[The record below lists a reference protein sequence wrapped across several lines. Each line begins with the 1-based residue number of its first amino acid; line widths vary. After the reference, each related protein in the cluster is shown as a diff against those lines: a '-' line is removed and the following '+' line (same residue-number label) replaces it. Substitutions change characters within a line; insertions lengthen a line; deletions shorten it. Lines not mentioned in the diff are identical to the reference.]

1 MSLLK
6 NNNWLYK
13 SFIHDIKDFPKP
25 GITFKD
31 IQPLLANPT
40 IFDSAIKE
48 MSNLVQK
55 PDYWVGIDSRG
66 FIMASSLSINT
77 GIGLKLIRKKG
88 KLPPPIT
95 SISYDLVYDSDTIE
109 LQPGKGNVV
118 IVDDVF
124 ATGGTLQAVNELAE
138 TAGYNVVGNLVLVDL
153 QFVPRVENFDV
164 SVRTVVKYKG

>member
-31 IQPLLANPT
+31 IQPLLANPVV
-40 IFDSAIKE
+40 FDSAIKE

-55 PDYWVGIDSRG
+55 PDYWIGIDSRG

-88 KLPPPIT
+88 KLPPPVT
-95 SISYDLVYDSDTIE
+95 SISYDLEYGSDIIE

-118 IVDDVF
+118 IVDDVY
-124 ATGGTLQAVNELAE
+124 ATGGTMEAAE
-138 TAGYNVVGNLVLVDL
+138 KLCKEAGYNVIDKLVLIDL
-153 QFVPRVENFDV
+153 CFLHPITNIK
-164 SVRTVVKYKG
+164 SLIKYE

>member
-31 IQPLLANPT
+31 IQPLLANPVV
-40 IFDSAIKE
+40 FDSAIKE

-55 PDYWVGIDSRG
+55 PDYWIGVDSRG

-77 GIGLKLIRKKG
+77 GIGLKLIRKKD
-88 KLPPPIT
+88 KLPPPVT
-95 SISYDLVYDSDTIE
+95 SISYDLEYGSDIIE

-118 IVDDVF
+118 IVDDVY
-124 ATGGTLQAVNELAE
+124 ATGGTMEAAE
-138 TAGYNVVGNLVLVDL
+138 KLCKEAGYNVIDKLVLIDL
-153 QFVPRVENFDV
+153 CFLHPITNIK
-164 SVRTVVKYKG
+164 SLIKYE

>member
-13 SFIHDIKDFPKP
+13 SFIHDVKDFPKP

-95 SISYDLVYDSDTIE
+95 SISYDLEYGSDTIE

-118 IVDDVF
+118 IVDDVY
-124 ATGGTLQAVNELAE
+124 ATGGTMDAAE
-138 TAGYNVVGNLVLVDL
+138 KLCKEAGYNVIDKLVLIDL
-153 QFVPRVENFDV
+153 CFLHPITNIK
-164 SVRTVVKYKG
+164 SLIKYE

>member
-6 NNNWLYK
+6 NNNLLYK
-13 SFIHDIKDFPKP
+13 SFIHDVKDFPKP

-95 SISYDLVYDSDTIE
+95 SISYDLEYGSDTIE

-118 IVDDVF
+118 IVDDVY
-124 ATGGTLQAVNELAE
+124 ATGGTMDAAE
-138 TAGYNVVGNLVLVDL
+138 KLCKEAGYNVIDKLVLIDL
-153 QFVPRVENFDV
+153 CFLHPITNIK
-164 SVRTVVKYKG
+164 SLIKYE

>member
-1 MSLLK
+1 MLH
-6 NNNWLYK
+6 NYTDY
-13 SFIHDIKDFPKP
+13 IHDIVDFPKP

-95 SISYDLVYDSDTIE
+95 SISYDLEYGSDTIE

-118 IVDDVF
+118 IVDDVY
-124 ATGGTLQAVNELAE
+124 ATGGTMDAAE
-138 TAGYNVVGNLVLVDL
+138 KLCKEAGYNVIDKLVLIDL
-153 QFVPRVENFDV
+153 CFLHPITNIK
-164 SVRTVVKYKG
+164 SLIKYE

>member
-40 IFDSAIKE
+40 IFDSVIKE

-95 SISYDLVYDSDTIE
+95 SISYDLEYDSDTIE

-118 IVDDVF
+118 IVDDVY
-124 ATGGTLQAVNELAE
+124 ATGGTMNAAE
-138 TAGYNVVGNLVLVDL
+138 KLCKEAGYNVIDKLVLIDL
-153 QFVPRVENFDV
+153 CFLHPITNIK
-164 SVRTVVKYKG
+164 SLIKYE

>member
-6 NNNWLYK
+6 NNNWLYE

-31 IQPLLANPT
+31 IQPLLANP
-40 IFDSAIKE
+40 IVFNNAIKE

-55 PDYWVGIDSRG
+55 PDYWIGIDSRG
-66 FIMASSLSINT
+66 FIIASSLSINT

-95 SISYDLVYDSDTIE
+95 SISYDLEYGSDTIE

-118 IVDDVF
+118 IVDDVY
-124 ATGGTLQAVNELAE
+124 ATGGTMDAAE
-138 TAGYNVVGNLVLVDL
+138 KLCKEAGYNVIDKLVLIDL
-153 QFVPRVENFDV
+153 CFLHPITNIK
-164 SVRTVVKYKG
+164 SLIKYE

>member
-31 IQPLLANPT
+31 IQPLLANPVV
-40 IFDSAIKE
+40 FDSPIKE

-55 PDYWVGIDSRG
+55 PDYWIGIDSRG

-77 GIGLKLIRKKG
+77 GIGLKLIRKKD
-88 KLPPPIT
+88 KLPPPVT
-95 SISYDLVYDSDTIE
+95 SISYDLEYGSDIIE

-118 IVDDVF
+118 IVDDVY
-124 ATGGTLQAVNELAE
+124 ATGGTMEAAE
-138 TAGYNVVGNLVLVDL
+138 KLCKEAGYNVIDKLVLIDL
-153 QFVPRVENFDV
+153 CFLHPITNIK
-164 SVRTVVKYKG
+164 SLIKYE

>member
-95 SISYDLVYDSDTIE
+95 SISYDLEYGSDTIE

-118 IVDDVF
+118 IVDDVY
-124 ATGGTLQAVNELAE
+124 ATGGTMEAAE
-138 TAGYNVVGNLVLVDL
+138 KLCKEAGYNVIDKLVLIDL
-153 QFVPRVENFDV
+153 CFLHPITNIK
-164 SVRTVVKYKG
+164 SLIKYE

>member
-31 IQPLLANPT
+31 IQPLLANPVV
-40 IFDSAIKE
+40 FDSAIKE

-55 PDYWVGIDSRG
+55 PDYWIGVDSRG

-88 KLPPPIT
+88 KLPPPVT
-95 SISYDLVYDSDTIE
+95 SISYDLEYGSDIIE

-118 IVDDVF
+118 IVDDVY
-124 ATGGTLQAVNELAE
+124 ATGGTMEAAE
-138 TAGYNVVGNLVLVDL
+138 KLCKEAGYNVIDKLVLIDL
-153 QFVPRVENFDV
+153 CFLHPITNIK
-164 SVRTVVKYKG
+164 SLIKYE

>member
-95 SISYDLVYDSDTIE
+95 SISYDLEYDSDTIE

-118 IVDDVF
+118 IVDDVY
-124 ATGGTLQAVNELAE
+124 ATGGTMDAAE
-138 TAGYNVVGNLVLVDL
+138 KLCKEAGYNVIDKLVLIDL
-153 QFVPRVENFDV
+153 CFLHPITNIK
-164 SVRTVVKYKG
+164 SLIKYE

>member
-95 SISYDLVYDSDTIE
+95 SISYDLEYDSDTIE

-118 IVDDVF
+118 IVDDVY
-124 ATGGTLQAVNELAE
+124 ATGGTMNAAE
-138 TAGYNVVGNLVLVDL
+138 KLCKEAGYNVIDKLVLIDL
-153 QFVPRVENFDV
+153 CFLHLITNIK
-164 SVRTVVKYKG
+164 SLIKYE

>member
-31 IQPLLANPT
+31 IQPLLANPVV
-40 IFDSAIKE
+40 FDSAIKE

-55 PDYWVGIDSRG
+55 PDYWIGIDSRG

-88 KLPPPIT
+88 KLPPPVT
-95 SISYDLVYDSDTIE
+95 SISYDLEYGSDIIE

-118 IVDDVF
+118 IVDDVY
-124 ATGGTLQAVNELAE
+124 ATGGTMEAAE
-138 TAGYNVVGNLVLVDL
+138 KLCKEAGYNVIDKLVLIDL
-153 QFVPRVENFDV
+153 CFLHPITN
-164 SVRTVVKYKG
+164 VKSLIKYE

>member
-13 SFIHDIKDFPKP
+13 SFIHDVKDFPKP

-31 IQPLLANPT
+31 IQPLLANP
-40 IFDSAIKE
+40 IVFDNAIKE

-55 PDYWVGIDSRG
+55 PDYWIGIDSRG
-66 FIMASSLSINT
+66 FIMASSLSTNT

-88 KLPPPIT
+88 KLPPPVT
-95 SISYDLVYDSDTIE
+95 SISYDLEYGSDTIE

-118 IVDDVF
+118 IVDDVY
-124 ATGGTLQAVNELAE
+124 ATGGTMDAAE
-138 TAGYNVVGNLVLVDL
+138 KLCKKAGYNVIDKLVLIDL
-153 QFVPRVENFDV
+153 CFLHPITNIK
-164 SVRTVVKYKG
+164 SLIKYE

>member
-31 IQPLLANPT
+31 IQPLLANPVV
-40 IFDSAIKE
+40 FDSAIKE

-55 PDYWVGIDSRG
+55 PDYWIGIDSRG

-95 SISYDLVYDSDTIE
+95 SISYDLEYGSDIIE

-118 IVDDVF
+118 IVDDVY
-124 ATGGTLQAVNELAE
+124 ATGGTMEAAE
-138 TAGYNVVGNLVLVDL
+138 KLCKEAGYNVIDKLVLIDL
-153 QFVPRVENFDV
+153 CFLHPITNIK
-164 SVRTVVKYKG
+164 SLIKYE